1 MASVDAHLGEITRI
15 ADEELDEASGREP
28 ESEFYR
34 DALEAMRELGGEA
47 ATDSLAEKMKESIRQ
62 SETLPQ
68 EQSVRSHG
76 LDVLDDRG
84 VEIPEGSWFAR

>member
-1 MASVDAHLGEITRI
+1 MASVDAHLSDIARI
-15 ADEELDEASGREP
+15 ADEELDEPSGREP

-34 DALEAMRELGGEA
+34 DALEAMRELGGEE
-47 ATDSLAEKMKESIRQ
+47 ATDRLAQELKESIRQ

-76 LDVLDDRG
+76 RDVLDDRG
-84 VEIPEGSWFAR
+84 VGIPEGSWFAR